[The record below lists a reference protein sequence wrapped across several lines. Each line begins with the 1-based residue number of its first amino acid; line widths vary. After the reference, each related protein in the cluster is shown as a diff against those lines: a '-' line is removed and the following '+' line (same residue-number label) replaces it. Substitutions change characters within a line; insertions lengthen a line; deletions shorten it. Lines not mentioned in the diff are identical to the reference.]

1 MKKFYVNSFYGSF
14 SGNGNGKASITVNF
28 DTQEGEALSPQKFY
42 LGESYKNLPTPVR
55 EGYTFL
61 GWFEDVNKT
70 ILVTNDS
77 IVDPEVLTLYAKWQ
91 IIEYTVRFLD
101 YDGSELKTELVPHES
116 AATPPSNP
124 SRVGYTFTG
133 WDKEYTAI
141 TSNLDINAIYTIS
154 SYILTF
160 NATGGQVTPTSIEV
174 VYNQPYGELPIPT
187 KDYKEFAGWFTL
199 EEGGV
204 QVTAET
210 LMGASSITIYA
221 HWNDISGSVT
231 FNLKSNSGIGLG
243 TLEKQGVAGESENV
257 TFDAKDGY
265 TTPSAQEI
273 TYQLEPQS
281 IDITYTLIDYTITY
295 NLDLGVA
302 EGNPMSYNI
311 ESENITLNNPTK
323 EGFKFAGWTGT
334 ELLEPTLTVIIN
346 KRSHGNR
353 EYTATYTALD
363 TVIITE
369 DKKETVTEDSQ
380 KVIIME

>member
-1 MKKFYVNSFYGSF
+1 MKNFYVNSFYGSF
-14 SGNGNGKASITVNF
+14 SGNGKASITVNF

-77 IVDPEVLTLYAKWQ
+77 IVDPEVLILYAKWQ

-101 YDGSELKTELVPHES
+101 YDGSELKTEQVPHGGS
-116 AATPPSNP
+116 ATPPSNP
-124 SRVGYTFTG
+124 SRVGYTFTS

-141 TSNLDINAIYTIS
+141 TSNLDINATYTIN
-154 SYILTF
+154 SYTLTF

-199 EEGGV
+199 EEGGI
-204 QVTAET
+204 QVTSET

-221 HWNDISGSVT
+221 HWNDISSSVT
-231 FNLKSNSGIGLG
+231 FNLKSSSGISLG
-243 TLEKQGVAGESENV
+243 TLEKQGIAGESESV
-257 TFDAKDGY
+257 AFDAKNGY

-281 IDITYTLIDYTITY
+281 IDVTYTLIDYTITY
-295 NLDLGVA
+295 NLDSGAA
-302 EGNPMSYNI
+302 ESNPVSYNI

-323 EGFKFAGWTGT
+323 EGFEFAGWSGTG
-334 ELLEPTLTVIIN
+334 LSEPTLTVIIN
-346 KRSHGNR
+346 KGSYGNR

-369 DKKETVTEDSQ
+369 DKKETVTEDAQ

>member
-1 MKKFYVNSFYGSF
+1 MKNFYVNSFYGSF
-14 SGNGNGKASITVNF
+14 SGNGKASITVNF
-28 DTQEGEALSPQKFY
+28 DTQEGEILSPQKFY
-42 LGESYKNLPTPVR
+42 LGETYKNLPTPTR
-55 EGYTFL
+55 EGYTFI
-61 GWFEDVNKT
+61 GWFEDVDKT
-70 ILVTNDS
+70 IQVTNDS

-101 YDGSELKTELVPHES
+101 YNGSELKTEQVPHGS

-124 SRVGYTFTG
+124 SRVGYTFTN
-133 WDKEYTAI
+133 WDKEYAVI
-141 TSNLDINAIYTIS
+141 TSNLDIKAIYTIN

-160 NATGGQVTPTSIEV
+160 NATGGQVTPQSIEV
-174 VYNQPYGELPIPT
+174 VYNQPYGELPTPT

-204 QVTAET
+204 QVTSET
-210 LMGASSITIYA
+210 LMGAASTTIYA

-231 FNLKSNSGIGLG
+231 FNLKSSSGISLG
-243 TLEKQGVAGESENV
+243 TLEKQGVAGESESI
-257 TFDAKDGY
+257 TFDVKNGY
-265 TTPSAQEI
+265 TTPLAQEI

-295 NLDLGVA
+295 NLDSGVA
-302 EGNPMSYNI
+302 EGNPASYNI
-311 ESENITLNNPTK
+311 ESENITLINPTK
-323 EGFKFAGWTGT
+323 ENFEFAGWAGT

-346 KRSHGNR
+346 KGSYGNR

-369 DKKETVTEDSQ
+369 DKKETITEDSQ

>member
-1 MKKFYVNSFYGSF
+1 MKNFYVNSFYGSF
-14 SGNGNGKASITVNF
+14 SGNGKASITVNF

-77 IVDPEVLTLYAKWQ
+77 VVDPEVLILYAKWQ

-101 YDGSELKTELVPHES
+101 YNDSELKTEQVPHGS

-133 WDKEYTAI
+133 WDKEFNNI
-141 TSNLDINAIYTIS
+141 VSNLDIKAIYTIN
-154 SYILTF
+154 SYTLTF
-160 NATGGQVTPTSIEV
+160 NPNGGEVTPTSKKV
-174 VYNQPYGELPIPT
+174 VYNEKYGTLPTPT
-187 KDYKEFAGWFTL
+187 KANKEFLGWFTQQA
-199 EEGGV
+199 GGT
-204 QVTAET
+204 QVNENT
-210 LMGASSITIYA
+210 LMIADNVTIYA
-221 HWNDISGSVT
+221 HWADIQGT
-231 FNLKSNSGIGLG
+231 INFTLKSSTGTQLGILQ
-243 TLEKQGVAGESENV
+243 KQGIAGNTESVEFEEKN
-257 TFDAKDGY
+257 GY
-265 TTPSAQEI
+265 TKPSNQEV
-273 TYQLEPQS
+273 
-281 IDITYTLIDYTITY
+281 TYTIEEQNLEVIYNIINYTITY
-295 NLDLGVA
+295 NLD
-302 EGNPMSYNI
+302 EGIATNPQEYNI
-311 ESENITLNNPTK
+311 ETNNITLNNPTK
-323 EGFKFAGWTGT
+323 EGFEFAGWTGT

-346 KRSHGNR
+346 KGSYGNR

-369 DKKETVTEDSQ
+369 DEKETVTEDAQ